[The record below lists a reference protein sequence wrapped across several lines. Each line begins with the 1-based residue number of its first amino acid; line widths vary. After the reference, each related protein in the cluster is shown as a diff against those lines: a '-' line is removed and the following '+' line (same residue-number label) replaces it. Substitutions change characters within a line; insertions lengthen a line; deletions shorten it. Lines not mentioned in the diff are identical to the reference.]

1 VSNQLCALSEVKLG
15 QKALVESF
23 TDYEISLKLLEM
35 GCIPG
40 ETVEVIRVA
49 PLGDP
54 IAIAVSGYMLS
65 LRKDEASSIRVRT
78 SF

>member
-1 VSNQLCALSEVKLG
+1 MSNQLCALSEVKLG